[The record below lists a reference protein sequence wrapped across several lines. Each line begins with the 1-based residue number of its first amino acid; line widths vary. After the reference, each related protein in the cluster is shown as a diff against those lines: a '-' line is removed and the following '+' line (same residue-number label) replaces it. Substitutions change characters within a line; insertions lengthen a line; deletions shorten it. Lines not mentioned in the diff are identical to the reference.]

1 MLELLECWF
10 ALSEEV
16 ELSAIVVVVDIDGAC
31 CWLVGLIVPQ
41 FVLPREVAAVVIVAV
56 CFALPDEA
64 TALGAA
70 TTTLVVVSAGGVVVV
85 VVDEEEE
92 VVEIDTFGVVMLVVV
107 AFVTVD
113 SFNAGSLTDSFMLV

>member
-16 ELSAIVVVVDIDGAC
+16 LSVVDGACC

-41 FVLPREVAAVVIVAV
+41 FVLPGGAAVVAVVIAVAV
-56 CFALPDEA
+56 CFALPGEA
-64 TALGAA
+64 TAPGAE
-70 TTTLVVVSAGGVVVV
+70 TTVVSAGGVV
-85 VVDEEEE
+85 DEEEE
-92 VVEIDTFGVVMLVVV
+92 EVDEIDTFGVVMLVVV
-107 AFVTVD
+107 AVVTVD

>member
-16 ELSAIVVVVDIDGAC
+16 LSVVDGAWC

-41 FVLPREVAAVVIVAV
+41 FVLPGGAAAVAVVIAGAV
-56 CFALPDEA
+56 CFALPVEA
-64 TALGAA
+64 TAPGAA
-70 TTTLVVVSAGGVVVV
+70 TAVVSAGGVV
-85 VVDEEEE
+85 DEEEE
-92 VVEIDTFGVVMLVVV
+92 EVDEIDTFGVVMLVVV
-107 AFVTVD
+107 AVVAVG

>member
-16 ELSAIVVVVDIDGAC
+16 ELSDASV
-31 CWLVGLIVPQ
+31 LVSLIVPQ
-41 FVLPREVAAVVIVAV
+41 FVLPRGAAAVVIVAV
-56 CFALPDEA
+56 CFALLAEA
-64 TALGAA
+64 TALGAE
-70 TTTLVVVSAGGVVVV
+70 TTTLAGSAGGVVV

-92 VVEIDTFGVVMLVVV
+92 EGFDEIDTFGVVMLVVV
-107 AFVTVD
+107 AVVPVD

>member
-16 ELSAIVVVVDIDGAC
+16 LSDVDGAWC

-41 FVLPREVAAVVIVAV
+41 FVLPGGAVAVAVVIAVAA
-56 CFALPDEA
+56 CFALPVEA
-64 TALGAA
+64 TAPGAE
-70 TTTLVVVSAGGVVVV
+70 TTVVSAGGVV
-85 VVDEEEE
+85 DEEEE
-92 VVEIDTFGVVMLVVV
+92 EVDEIDTFGVVMLVVV
-107 AFVTVD
+107 AVVAVD

>member
-16 ELSAIVVVVDIDGAC
+16 LSVVDGAWC

-41 FVLPREVAAVVIVAV
+41 FVLPGGAAAAAVAVVIAVAV

-64 TALGAA
+64 TAPSAE
-70 TTTLVVVSAGGVVVV
+70 TTVVSAGGVV
-85 VVDEEEE
+85 DEEEE
-92 VVEIDTFGVVMLVVV
+92 EVDEIDTFGVVMLVVITV
-107 AFVTVD
+107 VTVD

>member
-16 ELSAIVVVVDIDGAC
+16 LSVVDGAWC

-41 FVLPREVAAVVIVAV
+41 FVLPGGAAAVAVVIAVAV

-64 TALGAA
+64 TAPGAE
-70 TTTLVVVSAGGVVVV
+70 TTVVSAGGVV
-85 VVDEEEE
+85 DEEEE
-92 VVEIDTFGVVMLVVV
+92 EVDEIDTFGVVMLVVV
-107 AFVTVD
+107 AVVTVD
-113 SFNAGSLTDSFMLV
+113 SFNAGSLTDSFMLE

>member
-16 ELSAIVVVVDIDGAC
+16 LSVVDGAWC

-41 FVLPREVAAVVIVAV
+41 FVLPGGAAAAAVAVVIAVAV

-64 TALGAA
+64 TAPGAE
-70 TTTLVVVSAGGVVVV
+70 TTDVSAGGVV
-85 VVDEEEE
+85 DEEEE
-92 VVEIDTFGVVMLVVV
+92 EVDEIDTFGVVMLVVV
-107 AFVTVD
+107 AVVTVD

>member
-16 ELSAIVVVVDIDGAC
+16 LSVVDGAWC

-41 FVLPREVAAVVIVAV
+41 FVLPGGAAGAVAVVIAVAV

-64 TALGAA
+64 TAPGAE
-70 TTTLVVVSAGGVVVV
+70 TTVVSAGGVV
-85 VVDEEEE
+85 DEEEE
-92 VVEIDTFGVVMLVVV
+92 EVDEIDTFGVVMLVVV
-107 AFVTVD
+107 AVVTVD